1 MSKETN
7 IEFPDTEPK
16 DFLVLETQDQR
27 DSLNHEIRREILDSL
42 HIGVDSFS
50 TEVQKTER
58 KLDDGTVITEEV
70 TIQRPSRR
78 LWLNVQEILHNI
90 KDSNLDTK
98 FSVYKCYYHLRILVD
113 QGLVE
118 QYPLPREDDGDSH
131 RRVRGMFFRA
141 TAKFFVESKVDLA
154 MRSSN
159 LAPWDWS
166 SEYHLGRE
174 YSASYA
180 EMLGFTL
187 EELEHLVSGWES
199 LIHPDDLRY
208 VLEKWDAH
216 LAGRTPLYSSEH
228 RLMTK
233 AGPYIWVL
241 DRGRVVEFDED
252 GNPLRAAGTIQDI
265 TSEKTVLEALDR
277 SEERY
282 RRLFNE
288 SLQAIGIFID
298 GKIVLANQAYADIVN
313 RPLSDLLKMSSAE
326 VWEMIHP
333 DDRAQLDERYS
344 LVDTKKSL
352 PRHRFRYV
360 RPSGE
365 IRWVDSYVRR
375 VDHDGKQAL
384 QILEVDITDQMKI
397 EQALRDSENHFRILF
412 EESPIGILI
421 FNSDGKIIQSNREA
435 LDILG
440 LDSEDTYKNYS
451 TQTDSNLPEWV
462 LDDMIEGDVINFEV
476 LYDFD
481 KTGFHSS
488 KTTPIHLQIRGTVI
502 DTSDDG
508 TVLKYMAHI
517 EDISERVYTR
527 ELLEASEERYRNLIE
542 TRALPTVILQ
552 GSPLEIVYAN
562 PAITEVTGY
571 SSMELFAMGPAW
583 VTKMFHP
590 RSLEGSAE
598 VIIDIA
604 LGKLEPYKLGYEDE
618 YIHKDGHTYW
628 LRSHPSLITFNDKP
642 ALEILLIDIS
652 DEKELDFALLGGREK
667 YMEYFSRTKIPI
679 LILNDCEIVDG
690 NNQAQRLLGY
700 KMSEIKKKMIWQIA
714 TRYQYGKKTSK
725 QNISEII
732 ENAILR
738 RHQVATWKFKKSNG
752 DTLYSQIRLTP
763 LEFGEE
769 FLIQLRITPYH

>member
-42 HIGVDSFS
+42 HMGVDSFS

-78 LWLNVQEILHNI
+78 LWLNVQEILQNI
-90 KDSNLDTK
+90 KEKKSATNI
-98 FSVYKCYYHLRILVD
+98 SVYKCYYHLRVLVD

-118 QYPLPREDDGDSH
+118 QYPPPKDDGEDSSG
-131 RRVRGMFFRA
+131 RVRGMFFRA
-141 TAKFFVESKVDLA
+141 TAKFFVESKIDLA
-154 MRSSN
+154 MRSTN

-166 SEYHLGRE
+166 SDYHLGRE
-174 YSASYA
+174 YSEQYA
-180 EMLGFTL
+180 EMLGFSL
-187 EELEHLVSGWES
+187 DELENLVSGWES
-199 LIHPDDLRY
+199 LIHPDDIRY

-216 LAGRTPLYSSEH
+216 LAGKTPLYSSEH
-228 RLMTK
+228 RLKTK
-233 AGPYIWVL
+233 TGPYIWVL

-288 SLQAIGIFID
+288 SIQAIVILID
-298 GKIVLANQAYADIVN
+298 GKIALANQAYADIVD
-313 RPLSDLLKMSSAE
+313 RPLSELLKMDSDE
-326 VWEMIHP
+326 VWELIHP
-333 DDRAQLDERYS
+333 DDRAQLEERR
-344 LVDTKKSL
+344 LLLDKSETL
-352 PRHRFRYV
+352 PHHRFRYI

-375 VDHDGKQAL
+375 VEHDNKQAL
-384 QILEVDITDQMKI
+384 QILEVDITDQMKV
-397 EQALRDSENHFRILF
+397 EQALRESEKNFRVLF
-412 EESPIGILI
+412 EESPTGILL
-421 FNSDGKIIQSNREA
+421 FDSEGKIIQLNREA
-435 LDILG
+435 MDILG
-440 LDSEDTYKNYS
+440 LETEEDYEDYS

-462 LDDMIEGDVINFEV
+462 LEDMRMGDVINFE
-476 LYDFD
+476 LPYDI
-481 KTGFHSS
+481 KNAGFRTS
-488 KTTPIHLQIRGTVI
+488 KIDPIHLEIRGAVI
-502 DTSDDG
+502 DSTADG
-508 TVLKYMAHI
+508 IVTKYLAHI
-517 EDISERVYTR
+517 QDISNRVQTR
-527 ELLEASEERYRNLIE
+527 EILEASEERYRNLIE
-542 TRALPTVILQ
+542 SRSQPTVILQ
-552 GSPLEIVYAN
+552 GSPLVIVYAN

-598 VIIDIA
+598 VIMDIA
-604 LGKLEPYKLGYEDE
+604 RGKLEPYKLGYEDE

-628 LRSHPSLITFNDKP
+628 MRSHPSLITFNDKP
-642 ALEILLIDIS
+642 ALEILLIDIT
-652 DEKELDFALLGGREK
+652 DDKELEFALLGGREK
-667 YMEYFSRTKIPI
+667 YMEYFKHTKIPI
-679 LILNDCEIVDG
+679 LILNDNEIVDG

-700 KMSEIKKKMIWQIA
+700 KMSEIKNKMIWQIA

-725 QNISEII
+725 QNISEITK
-732 ENAILR
+732 NAIQR
-738 RHQVATWKFKKSNG
+738 RHQVATWKFKKSDG

-769 FLIQLRITPYH
+769 VLIQLRITPYH